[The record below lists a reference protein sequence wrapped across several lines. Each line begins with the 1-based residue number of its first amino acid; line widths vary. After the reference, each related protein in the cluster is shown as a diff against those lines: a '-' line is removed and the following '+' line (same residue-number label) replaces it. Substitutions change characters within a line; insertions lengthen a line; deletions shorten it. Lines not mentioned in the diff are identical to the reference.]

1 MHPESVTDVRK
12 FEKKIQEAGMN
23 ETAPKE
29 AEKVLNRMKQEGEN
43 SHEYGMLYDYLD
55 FVTTLSWKKEE
66 TVSIDL
72 EEAEQILD
80 EDHYGLKKIKERIIQ
95 QLAGHEA
102 EKQTVGFYSAVCGP
116 ARNRQR
122 PVSARAS
129 PGRWT
134 EVCPDQSGRNPG

>member
-1 MHPESVTDVRK
+1 
-12 FEKKIQEAGMN
+12 
-23 ETAPKE
+23 
-29 AEKVLNRMKQEGEN
+29 MKQEGEN

-129 PGRWT
+129 PGRWDGSMSGSVWAESGMRRRYAAT
-134 EVCPDQSGRNPG
+134 DAPISEPCPAGSWRE